1 MNKVKNTK
9 ETQLRNII
17 DMIKIISLL
26 SLGIILCS
34 IYMIEIQFR
43 KKIHMKYLA

>member
-26 SLGIILCS
+26 SLGIILC
-34 IYMIEIQFR
+34 
-43 KKIHMKYLA
+43 KYLYDRNTISQENP